1 MANEFKKNVG
11 GPVPKATAEEWIKK
25 FDKERKKDT
34 TSVFIGKDAIDAI
47 FTDSTITGISIFFAR
62 KTKDNKEFDDV
73 VLVGRR
79 EDGTLV
85 WNGGGSTGNVTT
97 MDGNGNGTNSGLTC
111 PPACG

>member
-11 GPVPKATAEEWIKK
+11 GPVPKATAEAWIEK

-47 FTDSTITGISIFFAR
+47 FSDSTITGISIFFAR
-62 KTKDNKEFDDV
+62 KMKDNKDFDDV

-79 EDGTLV
+79 ENGELV
-85 WNGGGSTGNVTT
+85 WNGGGSTSTGGVTT
-97 MDGNGNGTNSGLTC
+97 MDGGNGTNSGLTC
-111 PPACG
+111 PPYC

>member
-1 MANEFKKNVG
+1 MANDFKKNVG

-34 TSVFIGKDAIDAI
+34 TSVFFGKDVFDTI
-47 FTDSTITGISIFFAR
+47 FRDPTVTGISVFFAR
-62 KTKDNKEFDDV
+62 KTKDGKDLDDV

-85 WNGGGSTGNVTT
+85 WNGDPALTVSTMEGGAGSNT
-97 MDGNGNGTNSGLTC
+97 GLTC
-111 PPACG
+111 PPYCN

>member
-1 MANEFKKNVG
+1 MANDFKKTVG
-11 GPVPKATAEEWIKK
+11 GPIPKADAEKWIEK

-62 KTKDNKEFDDV
+62 KTKDGKDADDV

-85 WNGGGSTGNVTT
+85 WNGGGVNALTG
-97 MDGNGNGTNSGLTC
+97 GSGTDTGLMC
-111 PPACG
+111 PPYCS